1 MTRLGKSKAKSKP
14 KKRPVGPEA
23 GLNFGVSQ
31 GLKAQR
37 LLEAAKDHEVV
48 SEAVADHREG
58 LFAARTWSSHLS
70 EMNFIPASVVFL
82 EFLLF
87 R

>member
-1 MTRLGKSKAKSKP
+1 M
-14 KKRPVGPEA
+14 GPEA